1 VTITIS
7 PMTSE
12 RAVGLHEVECT
23 FLRLQAEMGELRQRL
38 RALGL
43 EWSLC
48 GKMLHESALAFV
60 LAYSGTEIDD
70 LFQAAAEHPAVRMLH
85 APDVTIDAEPPPF

>member
-1 VTITIS
+1 VTIHVS
-7 PMTSE
+7 LMTTE
-12 RAVGLHEVECT
+12 RAIALHQAECE
-23 FLRLQAEMGELRQRL
+23 FLRIQSEMGELRQRL

-70 LFQAAAEHPAVRMLH
+70 LFQAAAEHPAVLMLH
-85 APDVTIDAEPPPF
+85 APDITIGVPPF